1 MPSPTSRQ
9 VHLDTALTNVS
20 IAYRNAA
27 YIFDQI
33 FPIVTVAKQ
42 SGKYFVFG
50 QDAWYR
56 DETAVRAP
64 GTKAARAD
72 YTLSTSSYLCVE
84 KALAKQVPD
93 EVQEN
98 ADDPLRPMITAT
110 EYVSDQLLKSI
121 EIDVLTNAVFSTG
134 WSNSATPGTLWSSDA
149 ADPWGDIETGMN
161 AVAQAIGR
169 EPNVAVIG
177 RGLWRYLVN
186 HPDVIDR
193 IKGGATTN
201 GPAVAR
207 MEAIAAIA
215 GLEKV
220 LVARSIRDT
229 AVEGKTASKAFIGG
243 THMFLGYVT
252 PSAAIDNPTAGY
264 VFQWKTREVNR
275 YREDQEHADVVEAR
289 ASWDVL
295 VTAPDSGYLIKSAA

>member
-33 FPIVTVAKQ
+33 FPLIPVAKQ

-72 YTLSTSSYLCVE
+72 YTLSTSSYLCIE

-110 EYVSDQLLKSI
+110 EYVSDQILKTQ
-121 EIDVLTNAVFSTG
+121 EIDVLGLVFGTG

-161 AVAQAIGR
+161 SVAQAIGR

-193 IKGGATTN
+193 LKGGATA
-201 GPAVAR
+201 GDPAMAR

-215 GLEKV
+215 GLSKV
-220 LVARSIRDT
+220 LVARAIRDT
-229 AVEGKTASKAFIGG
+229 ATEGKTASKAFIGG
-243 THMFLGYVT
+243 AHMWLGFVT
-252 PSAAIDNPTAGY
+252 PNAAIDLPSAGY
-264 VFQWKTREVNR
+264 MLQWKTREVNR

-289 ASWDVL
+289 ASWDAL
-295 VTAPDSGYLIKSAA
+295 VTAPDAGYLIKSAA